1 MTKKAPPPISR
12 SEWYRT
18 TYLRSY
24 GWLNTRWHYME
35 RVDWKCEGNSGNCQR
50 WARVV
55 HHLSYDN
62 LGDEPPGD
70 LMALCFEC
78 HDRMHGWPKADNDN
92 QPLLPLFEALDA
104 TRKRRG

>member
-1 MTKKAPPPISR
+1 MPKKPPSPI
-12 SEWYRT
+12 WYREV
-18 TYLRSY
+18 YLRSY

-35 RVDWKCEGNSGNCQR
+35 RVDWKCEYSGCQQ
-50 WARVV
+50 WAKVV

-70 LMALCFEC
+70 LMALCYHH
-78 HDRMHGWPKADNDN
+78 HDVMHGWPKADNDN
-92 QPLLPLFEALDA
+92 QPLLPLFAALDA